1 MSLSTMRRRNS
12 RPREGDT
19 QHGAPQ
25 SEDQARGPP
34 PRRGE
39 ERLEVGGADRRL
51 DALIEEERGRA
62 VSLPAEPGVKRLEV
76 TGGRS
81 QSSQQGPLM
90 GQLQGPV
97 MGQQTVQDALSDPR
111 AEAMGLGALQNAVRH
126 SFGLLQ
132 QALGRPVPQQGLL
145 GPLLQKAKRKRTSHL
160 ILLKPL
166 PRARK
171 RLKLKWKL
179 RKRLLHWRLKN
190 LALFYRHLRK
200 HQLLEVAL
208 VGFCHQLQQ
217 VLNVLDHVIGT
228 HRKKKRLQ
236 LP

>member
-1 MSLSTMRRRNS
+1 MRRRNS

-39 ERLEVGGADRRL
+39 ERLEVGAADRRL

-97 MGQQTVQDALSDPR
+97 MGQQTVQDACSSQPR
-111 AEAMGLGALQNAVRH
+111 
-126 SFGLLQ
+126 
-132 QALGRPVPQQGLL
+132 
-145 GPLLQKAKRKRTSHL
+145 
-160 ILLKPL
+160 
-166 PRARK
+166 
-171 RLKLKWKL
+171 
-179 RKRLLHWRLKN
+179 
-190 LALFYRHLRK
+190 
-200 HQLLEVAL
+200 
-208 VGFCHQLQQ
+208 
-217 VLNVLDHVIGT
+217 
-228 HRKKKRLQ
+228 
-236 LP
+236 

>member
-1 MSLSTMRRRNS
+1 MRRRNS

-39 ERLEVGGADRRL
+39 ERLEVGAADRRL

-90 GQLQGPV
+90 GQLQGPP
-97 MGQQTVQDALSDPR
+97 MGQQVVQDALSDPR
-111 AEAMGLGALQNAVRH
+111 AEAMGLGALQDAVRH

-145 GPLLQKAKRKRTSHL
+145 GPLLRGDDSGARQGIVPNTGGVHCFLHRQELCRVLVVQKGNVQDTLMA
-160 ILLKPL
+160 
-166 PRARK
+166 
-171 RLKLKWKL
+171 
-179 RKRLLHWRLKN
+179 
-190 LALFYRHLRK
+190 
-200 HQLLEVAL
+200 E
-208 VGFCHQLQQ
+208 LQVVQ
-217 VLNVLDHVIGT
+217 DGMMV
-228 HRKKKRLQ
+228 
-236 LP
+236 